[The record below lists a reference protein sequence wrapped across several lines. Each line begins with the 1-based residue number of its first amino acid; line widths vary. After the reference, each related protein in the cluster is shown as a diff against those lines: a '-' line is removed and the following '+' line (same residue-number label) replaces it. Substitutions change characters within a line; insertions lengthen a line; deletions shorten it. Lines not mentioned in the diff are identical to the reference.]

1 MDILEQSLSTL
12 TGGRVLDVA
21 TQEGGFVQIMLEHL
35 HSYTHITGIDITEG
49 ALRNAAAKIRQEN
62 IRFLAADAGQ
72 MPFETSGFD
81 TLSISA
87 SLHHF
92 TDIEAVLSEVNRV
105 LKPGGNFILIEMH
118 REAQSEAEL
127 TSTYL
132 HQWAARVD
140 TATGRVH
147 NPALTRQELVDHV
160 ASLGLSQVEFH
171 DILDQDTDP
180 LDQAAIQQLD
190 AVIDRVLQRAEAAAS
205 YAELKG
211 QAEAVRRRLHQV
223 GARGEP
229 ILLAIG
235 RKESRQA

>member
-1 MDILEQSLSTL
+1 MDIIEQALSKL

-72 MPFETSGFD
+72 MPFEPFSFD
-81 TLSISA
+81 TVSLSA

-92 TDIEAVLSEVNRV
+92 ANIPQVLAEIKRV
-105 LKPGGNFILIEMH
+105 LKPDGNFILIEMH
-118 REAQSEAEL
+118 REAQTEAEL

-132 HQWAARVD
+132 HRWAARVD

-147 NPALTRQELVDHV
+147 NPALTRQELVDHT

-171 DILDQDTDP
+171 DILDHDSDP
-180 LDQAAIQQLD
+180 KDQALIEQLD
-190 AVIDRVLQRAEAAAS
+190 AVIDRVLQRAETAAAYS
-205 YAELKG
+205 ELKE
-211 QAEAVRRRLHQV
+211 QAEVVRQQLHRA
-223 GARGEP
+223 GALHEP
-229 ILLAIG
+229 VLLAIG
-235 RKESRQA
+235 RK

>member
-72 MPFETSGFD
+72 MPFEPFSFD
-81 TLSISA
+81 TLSVSA

-92 TDIEAVLSEVNRV
+92 ANIPQVLTEVNRV

-147 NPALTRQELVDHV
+147 NPVLTRQELVDHA

-171 DILDQDTDP
+171 DILDHDSDP
-180 LDQAAIQQLD
+180 MDQALIDQLD
-190 AVIDRVLQRAEAAAS
+190 AVIDKVLQRAEANAA
-205 YAELKG
+205 YAELKE
-211 QAEAVRRRLHQV
+211 QAAVVRQRLHQV
-223 GARGEP
+223 GVRGEP

-235 RKESRQA
+235 RK

>member
-1 MDILEQSLSTL
+1 
-12 TGGRVLDVA
+12 
-21 TQEGGFVQIMLEHL
+21 MLEHL

-49 ALRNAAAKIRQEN
+49 AVRNAAARIRQEN
-62 IRFLAADAGQ
+62 VRFLAADAGQ
-72 MPFETSGFD
+72 MPFEPFSFD
-81 TLSISA
+81 TVSVSA

-92 TDIEAVLSEVNRV
+92 ANIPQVLTEINRV

-147 NPALTRQELVDHV
+147 NPTLTRQELVDHV

-171 DILDQDTDP
+171 DILDHRSDP
-180 LDQAAIQQLD
+180 MDQAVIEQLD
-190 AVIDRVLQRAEAAAS
+190 AVIDRVLQRAEAKAA

-211 QAEAVRRRLHQV
+211 QAAAVRQRLHQV
-223 GARGEP
+223 GVRGEP

-235 RKESRQA
+235 RK

>member
-21 TQEGGFVQIMLEHL
+21 TQEGGFVQILMDNL

-49 ALRNAAAKIRQEN
+49 AVRNAAAKIKQEN

-81 TLSISA
+81 TVSISA

-147 NPALTRQELVDHV
+147 NPTLTRQELVDHV
-160 ASLGLSQVEFH
+160 ISLGLSQVEFH

-190 AVIDRVLQRAEAAAS
+190 AVIDR
-205 YAELKG
+205 G
-211 QAEAVRRRLHQV
+211 
-223 GARGEP
+223 
-229 ILLAIG
+229 
-235 RKESRQA
+235 